1 MFLRE
6 FFKPHSVAVIGATG
20 KPGKVGRVVLENLL
34 SCGYPGDVYPV
45 NPNDREILGHRAYP
59 SVMELPEVPDLAVII
74 IPAAAVPGVLEQCGQ
89 KGIKAAVIIS
99 AGFKEAGREGYR
111 LELELE
117 EVCRRHRMRVLGP
130 NCLGLADTTTPMN
143 ATFARTSPM
152 TGRLAFFSQSGAL
165 CTAAL
170 GWTREHGLGFS
181 KFVSIGNKMDV
192 DEVDLLKAL
201 EDDWHSRVIA
211 GYLEGIKRGDEFL
224 RLAAEV
230 TRKKPVVI
238 FKAGTTQ
245 AGAKAVSS
253 HTGTL
258 AGSENAYAASF
269 KRTGVIRAESMEE
282 LFHVCRGFSQQPVPA
297 GDRVAILT
305 NAGGPGIITAD
316 ALEKAGLKMAGLEG
330 KTVERLKECLPPAS
344 NFYNPVDVLG
354 DALADRYHHALEALM
369 ADGQVDSIIC
379 ILTPQAMTQPEE
391 TARALVEC
399 CSGKGKSV
407 FAVFMG
413 GAEIDG
419 AEAILHA
426 AGIPN
431 YRFPE
436 IAVRTIRAM
445 VEYRSYLNRE
455 RDEVAFF
462 ETDRQAVEKIFSRVL
477 SEGRYQLGEVEAR
490 EVFLSYGIP
499 VARTLLATNLTEC
512 ISAGREIGYPVV
524 AKIAS
529 PQILHKTEVGGVKV
543 GISNTDE
550 LIEAYEEINANVRR
564 LMPNATV
571 WGVVVQEMLKPSREL
586 IVGMNRDPQFGP
598 LLMVGLGGIYVEVL
612 KDISFRLAPVG
623 KMESM
628 EMLKEL
634 KTYWLLRGARGEK
647 PADIAAVAEV
657 IQRVS
662 QLVTDFPVINE
673 LDINPLRV
681 FERDAGCV
689 AADARIIIGE

>member
-1 MFLRE
+1 LRE
-6 FFKPHSVAVIGATG
+6 FFRPHSVAVIGASE
-20 KPGKVGRVVLENLL
+20 KPGKVGRVVLENILG
-34 SCGYPGDVYPV
+34 CGYPGDVYPV
-45 NPNDREILGHRAYP
+45 NPHGGEILGLKAYP
-59 SVMELPEVPDLAVII
+59 SVEELPEAPDLAVII
-74 IPAAAVPGVLEQCGQ
+74 VPAAAVPSVLDQCGL
-89 KGIKAAVIIS
+89 KGIKAAVVIS

-117 EVCRRHRMRVLGP
+117 EMARRHNMRVLGP
-130 NCLGLADTTTPMN
+130 NCLGLADTSTPLN
-143 ATFARTSPM
+143 ATFARTTPL

-181 KFVSIGNKMDV
+181 KFISIGNKMDV

-211 GYLEGIKRGDEFL
+211 GYLEGIKRGEEFL

-230 TRKKPVVI
+230 TKKKPVVI

-282 LFHVCRGFSQQPVPA
+282 LFHICRGFSQQPVPA

-316 ALEKAGLKMAGLEG
+316 ALEKAGLKMAGLEE
-330 KTVERLKECLPPAS
+330 KTISRLKEHLPPAS

-354 DALADRYHHALEALM
+354 DALADRYRAALEALM
-369 ADGQVDSIIC
+369 EDANIDSIIC
-379 ILTPQAMTQPEE
+379 ILTPQAMTQPVE
-391 TARALVEC
+391 TARVLVDGC
-399 CSGKGKSV
+399 AGKGKSV

-413 GAEIDG
+413 GTEIDE
-419 AEAILHA
+419 AEGILHA

-436 IAVRTIRAM
+436 TAVHTIRAM
-445 VEYRSYLNRE
+445 VEYRSYLSRGE
-455 RDEVAFF
+455 DEVVSF
-462 ETDRQAVEKIFSRVL
+462 EADREVVDRIFSRVL
-477 SEGRYQLGEVEAR
+477 SEGRYQLGEMEAR

-512 ISAGREIGYPVV
+512 IAAGREIGYPVV

-543 GISNTDE
+543 GIGNTDE

-612 KDISFRLAPVG
+612 KDVSFRLAPVG
-623 KMESM
+623 KRESM

-634 KTYWLLRGARGEK
+634 KTYWLLRGSRGEK
-647 PADIAAVAEV
+647 PADIGAVAEV

-662 QLVTDFPVINE
+662 QLVSDFPVIQE

-681 FERDAGCV
+681 FDRDMGCV
-689 AADARIIIGE
+689 AADARMIIGES

>member
-1 MFLRE
+1 MRE
-6 FFKPHSVAVIGATG
+6 FFKPHSVAVIGASD
-20 KPGKVGRVVLENLL
+20 KPGKVGRVVLENLID
-34 SCGYPGDVYPV
+34 SGYPGDIYPV
-45 NPNDREILGHRAYP
+45 NPRDAEILGHKSYP
-59 SVMELPEVPDLAVII
+59 SVLDLPEAPDLAVII
-74 IPAAAVPGVLEQCGQ
+74 VPAEAVPEVLDQCGR
-89 KGIKAAVIIS
+89 KGVKAAVIIS

-117 EVCRRHRMRVLGP
+117 KTAKRHGIRVLGP
-130 NCLGLADTTTPMN
+130 NCLGLADTSTPMN
-143 ATFARTSPM
+143 AAFASTSPLG
-152 TGRLAFFSQSGAL
+152 GRLAFFSQSGAL

-192 DEVDLLKAL
+192 DELDLLQAL

-211 GYLEGIKRGDEFL
+211 GYLEGIKRGEDFL

-258 AGSENAYAASF
+258 AGSENAYVASF
-269 KRTGVIRAESMEE
+269 KRTGVIRAESMED
-282 LFHVCRGFSQQPVPA
+282 LFHICRGFSQQPVPA
-297 GDRVAILT
+297 GDRVVIVT

-316 ALEKAGLKMAGLEG
+316 ALEHAGLKLAGLE
-330 KTVERLKECLPPAS
+330 KDTVEKLRKCLPPAS
-344 NFYNPVDVLG
+344 NVYNPVDVLG
-354 DALADRYHHALEALM
+354 DALADRYEKALEVLM
-369 ADGQVDSIIC
+369 RDGQVDSIIC
-379 ILTPQAMTQPEE
+379 ILTPQAMTQVPE
-391 TARALVEC
+391 TARALVETC
-399 CSGKGKSV
+399 AGKGKSV

-413 GAEIDG
+413 GTEIDA
-419 AEAILHA
+419 AEEILHA

-436 IAVRTIRAM
+436 TAVRTIRAM
-445 VEYRSYLNRE
+445 AEYRAYLNRE
-455 RDEVAFF
+455 RDEAAAF
-462 ETDRQAVEKIFSRVL
+462 EVNRDRVEELFAKVL
-477 SEGRYQLGEVEAR
+477 AEGRSQLGEVEAR
-490 EVFLSYGIP
+490 EVFDSYGIP
-499 VARTLLATNLTEC
+499 VARTMLATNMTEC
-512 ISAGREIGYPVV
+512 IAAGREIGYPVV

-543 GISNTDE
+543 GINNTDE
-550 LIEAYEEINANVRR
+550 LIEAYEEITANARR
-564 LMPNATV
+564 LMPNAQI
-571 WGVVVQEMLKPSREL
+571 WGVVVQEMLKPSKEL

-623 KMESM
+623 VRESM

-634 KTYWLLRGARGEK
+634 KTYWLLRGTRGEK
-647 PADIAAVAEV
+647 PADIAAVTEV

-662 QLVTDFPVINE
+662 QLVTDFPLIQE

-681 FERDAGCV
+681 FDKDMGCV